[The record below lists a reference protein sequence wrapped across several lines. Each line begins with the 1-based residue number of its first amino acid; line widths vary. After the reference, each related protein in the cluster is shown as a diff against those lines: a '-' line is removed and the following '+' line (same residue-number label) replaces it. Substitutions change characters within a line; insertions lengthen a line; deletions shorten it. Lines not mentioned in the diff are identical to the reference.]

1 MRRFAE
7 RKFDYTF
14 RGDLKMSERKK
25 TCGVCGKHSD
35 DFICESCKSSIQS
48 EAAGK
53 KSEAEK
59 KVKVSGDLA
68 ERRSR
73 RR

>member
-1 MRRFAE
+1 
-7 RKFDYTF
+7 
-14 RGDLKMSERKK
+14 MSERKK

>member
-1 MRRFAE
+1 MRRVRQAFSG
-7 RKFDYTF
+7 KP
-14 RGDLKMSERKK
+14 SEN
-25 TCGVCGKHSD
+25 
-35 DFICESCKSSIQS
+35 FIFKSCKSSIRS

-68 ERRSR
+68 ESRSR
-73 RR
+73 QQ

>member
-1 MRRFAE
+1 MSD
-7 RKFDYTF
+7 RK
-14 RGDLKMSERKK
+14 R
-25 TCGVCGKHSD
+25 TCGVCGKPSEE
-35 DFICESCKSSIQS
+35 FICEPCKSSIQS

-68 ERRSR
+68 ERLSR

>member
-1 MRRFAE
+1 M
-7 RKFDYTF
+7 
-14 RGDLKMSERKK
+14 GERKK
-25 TCGVCGKHSD
+25 TCGACGKPSD
-35 DFICESCKSSIQS
+35 DSIRESCKSSIQ
-48 EAAGK
+48 
-53 KSEAEK
+53 SEAEK

>member
-1 MRRFAE
+1 MPGRG
-7 RKFDYTF
+7 FDHAF
-14 RGDLKMSERKK
+14 RGDAKTSEPKK
-25 TCGVCGKHSD
+25 TCGVCGRPSEE
-35 DFICESCKSSIQS
+35 FIRESCKSSIQS

-59 KVKVSGDLA
+59 EVRASGDPA

>member
-1 MRRFAE
+1 MRRVRQAFSD
-7 RKFDYTF
+7 KP
-14 RGDLKMSERKK
+14 SEN
-25 TCGVCGKHSD
+25 
-35 DFICESCKSSIQS
+35 FICKSCKSSIRS
-48 EAAGK
+48 EAAGR